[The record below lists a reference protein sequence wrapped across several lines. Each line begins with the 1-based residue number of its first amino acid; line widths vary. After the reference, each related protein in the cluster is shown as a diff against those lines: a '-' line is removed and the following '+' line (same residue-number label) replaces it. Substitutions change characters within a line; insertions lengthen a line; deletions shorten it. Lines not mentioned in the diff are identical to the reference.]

1 MSVTIYEALLNAD
14 LNLQNNGMI
23 GLVIAKDQLHN
34 AVTLLEKGYSLED
47 RVEPLLEAYG
57 DVDHVPDK
65 ETR

>member
-14 LNLQNNGMI
+14 LNLQIHHNGMI

-65 ETR
+65 E